1 MHSAKTV
8 NATGYNM
15 NITVNGN
22 NTEIKDGAFVSDLIE
37 EIKAT
42 LPEMFVIELNDQ
54 VVYKEN
60 FEITRLS
67 QGDSIKVVVF
77 SDKD

>member
-15 NITVNGN
+15 NIIVNGN
-22 NTEIKDGAFVSDLIE
+22 STEIKDGAFVSDLVE